1 MAKVNVEYDT
11 VAKTANVTIDGQQM
25 KNLANLMV
33 YCDYMGEDD
42 DEPKFCLEMA
52 SVEYDK
58 ENDMRRVNRVCANK
72 QEPSLHDQIRMRLFS
87 SAYPKKA
94 K

>member
-11 VAKTANVTIDGQQM
+11 VAKTANVTIDGQAM

-33 YCDYMGEDD
+33 YCDYMDE

-52 SVEYDK
+52 SMEYDK
-58 ENDMRRVNRVCANK
+58 EHDMRKINRVMANK
-72 QEPSLHDQIRMRLFS
+72 LEKTLSIQEQIQHRLFS
-87 SAYPKKA
+87 SAYLKK
-94 K
+94 